1 VIYVPDI
8 VSMLHENLLLRVQPF
23 GGMKLL
29 HIRLAPG
36 KVLMAYQRQRSCLPL
51 SIRSYVDS
59 THGRS
64 GNRQANRV
72 GHNEGP
78 HFLPQVD
85 QLRSNLYSCA
95 VL

>member
-51 SIRSYVDS
+51 SIRSYV
-59 THGRS
+59 
-64 GNRQANRV
+64 
-72 GHNEGP
+72 
-78 HFLPQVD
+78 
-85 QLRSNLYSCA
+85 
-95 VL
+95 